1 MTVNV
6 FVLKVLG
13 FRLQTSETAAAIQCA
28 DGEQCMP
35 GLFCT
40 DEQHKGILGAVWFA
54 GCHAS
59 CWSCCCGSRAFP
71 GDLAGISV
79 AKRSIGGKVSACRLL
94 LMMSS
99 LLICP
104 WAEMKLNRKCFLSSY
119 ACECNHCRER

>member
-6 FVLKVLG
+6 FVVKVLG

-28 DGEQCMP
+28 DGEQHMP
-35 GLFCT
+35 QMNNTKEFCV
-40 DEQHKGILGAVWFA
+40 GVVWFA